1 MNPQQQNP
9 RGATGRPALR
19 RGPLKWIIALLSL
32 ALIGTAGLLAPKAF
46 AASGVDTSSNSAFI
60 KSIAPLAQA
69 NQKKYGVP
77 ASVSMA
83 QAILE
88 SGWGKSSLTKKGN
101 AFFGI
106 KCSAK
111 SKYANGCMNTRTREV
126 YNGKDAYIQAG
137 FRTYPKV
144 QNSFYDHGLFL
155 RSNGRYSKAFKYQ
168 KSPNKFIREVHKAGY
183 ATDPNYTK
191 LIVSIM
197 KSNNLYKYDKP
208 VKVTKK
214 PTKKPSK
221 KASTKPSKKASSKA
235 TAKPSKKTSSKASA
249 SPTRKASSK
258 TTAKPSKKV
267 TAKPSGKATAKPSKK
282 ATAKPSKTATPKAP
296 ATTAP
301 RTTTAPS
308 TAAPRTTTAAPVAP
322 APTEDPISEEP
333 ISEEPVGEPVDAPV
347 TVPEADPAKEGAT
360 YPGDASSESLPSVQT
375 VSESGG
381 DLAPSAPAARPRS
394 LPSTG
399 N

>member
-1 MNPQQQNP
+1 MNSQQQFP
-9 RGATGRPALR
+9 RGAAPRTGTAR

-46 AASGVDTSSNSAFI
+46 AASGVDTSSNAAFI

-69 NQKKYGVP
+69 SQKKYGVP
-77 ASVSMA
+77 ASVAMA

-88 SGWGKSSLTKKGN
+88 SGWGKSSLTRKGN

-111 SKYANGCMNTRTREV
+111 SKYANGCMNVRTREV
-126 YNGKDAYIQAG
+126 YNGKEAYIRDG

-168 KSPNKFIREVHKAGY
+168 KSPNQFIREVHKAGY

-191 LIVSIM
+191 LIVGIM

-208 VKVTKK
+208 VKASPK
-214 PTKKPSK
+214 PTKKPS
-221 KASTKPSKKASSKA
+221 TKV
-235 TAKPSKKTSSKASA
+235 TAKPSG
-249 SPTRKASSK
+249 
-258 TTAKPSKKV
+258 
-267 TAKPSGKATAKPSKK
+267 KPSGKATAKPSKK
-282 ATAKPSKTATPKAP
+282 PSSKTTATPSGKPSGKATAKPSAKGTATPSTKASAKPTKKTTAKPSAKSTPSATATPKAP
-296 ATTAP
+296 ATTPA
-301 RTTTAPS
+301 R
-308 TAAPRTTTAAPVAP
+308 TAAPRTTTAAPVDP
-322 APTEDPISEEP
+322 APTEDPIEEEP
-333 ISEEPVGEPVDAPV
+333 IEEPVDAPV
-347 TVPEADPAKEGAT
+347 TVTEADPAKEGAT
-360 YPGDASSESLPSVQT
+360 YPGDDSAESLPSVQT
-375 VSESGG
+375 VSETGG
-381 DLAPSAPAARPRS
+381 GMADSAPAARPRS